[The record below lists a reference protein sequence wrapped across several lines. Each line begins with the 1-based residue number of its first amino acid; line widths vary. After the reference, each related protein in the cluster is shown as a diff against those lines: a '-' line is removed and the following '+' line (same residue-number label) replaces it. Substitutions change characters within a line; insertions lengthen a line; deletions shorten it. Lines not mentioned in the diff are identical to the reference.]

1 MKIKAVWK
9 DEEVAFPNDDITLG
23 KEYEVLMDHG
33 DAFNIIDD
41 AGDYIFIS
49 LTGSSHGFDFEVVQ
63 EEPEHKT
70 PKFKVGDKVACLK
83 SDVLNE
89 LFIDKIGVVVRV
101 YAEYDHE
108 PSYEVDFR
116 EFFQICC
123 EVLDEMVLVK
133 SCPDPMPVVEPVDD
147 LGCDRIEDNLNW
159 LEGLTNGSPDQP
171 TEGGPAEYYDFKP
184 NWVTLNDM
192 NDYKAQHQWGPL
204 SFHMGNISKA
214 TYRFGEKGNT
224 SKVYDINK
232 IIYSG
237 LRCKL
242 MLEDKKAVRKYLQ
255 QLLDDPQFQENTK

>member
-1 MKIKAVWK
+1 MKIKAVRK
-9 DEEVAFPNDDITLG
+9 NQSYTKQDYLTLG
-23 KEYEVLMDHG
+23 KEYEVERKVSPHYYS
-33 DAFNIIDD
+33 ITDD
-41 AGDYIFIS
+41 AGEEIYAA
-49 LTGSSHGFDFEVVQ
+49 LNNCAHGFDFEVVQ
-63 EEPEHKT
+63 EELEQKA
-70 PKFKVGDKVACLK
+70 PKFKVGDGVMCKITL
-83 SDVLNE
+83 SDYVGV
-89 LFIDKIGVVVRV
+89 IDTLVRV
-101 YAEYDHE
+101 LAKDSSDSTHGFDFDVVQEE
-108 PSYEVDFR
+108 PEG
-116 EFFQICC
+116 
-123 EVLDEMVLVK
+123 L
-133 SCPDPMPVVEPVDD
+133 CPDPMPVVEPVDD
-147 LGCDRIEDNLNW
+147 LECDRIEDNLNW

-171 TEGGPAEYYDFKP
+171 TEGGPTEYYDFKP

>member
-1 MKIKAVWK
+1 MKIKII
-9 DEEVAFPNDDITLG
+9 DCGSCPYITLG
-23 KEYEVLMDHG
+23 KVYDVIAKNDKRVG
-33 DAFNIIDD
+33 WWDIIDD
-41 AGDYIFIS
+41 EGDTYTVETLDDPENIVAV
-49 LTGSSHGFDFEVVQ
+49 EVV
-63 EEPEHKT
+63 
-70 PKFKVGDKVACLK
+70 D
-83 SDVLNE
+83 N
-89 LFIDKIGVVVRV
+89 
-101 YAEYDHE
+101 
-108 PSYEVDFR
+108 
-116 EFFQICC
+116 
-123 EVLDEMVLVK
+123 
-133 SCPDPMPVVEPVDD
+133 DPMPVVEPVND
-147 LGCDRIEDNLNW
+147 LECDRIEDNLNW
-159 LEGLTNGSPDQP
+159 LEGLANGSPDQP

-255 QLLDDPQFQENTK
+255 QLLDDPQF

>member
-1 MKIKAVWK
+1 MGIKII
-9 DEEVAFPNDDITLG
+9 DCGSCPYITLG
-23 KEYEVLMDHG
+23 KVYDVIAKNDKRVG
-33 DAFNIIDD
+33 WWDIIDD
-41 AGDYIFIS
+41 EGDTYTVETLDDPENIVAV
-49 LTGSSHGFDFEVVQ
+49 EVVQ
-63 EEPEHKT
+63 EEPEYKT
-70 PKFKVGDKVACLK
+70 PKFKVGDKVVCLK

-108 PSYEVDFR
+108 PSYEVNFR

-123 EVLDEMVLVK
+123 EVLDEMVLVEA
-133 SCPDPMPVVEPVDD
+133 CPDPMPVVEPEDD
-147 LGCDRIEDNLNW
+147 LECDRIEDNLNW

-255 QLLDDPQFQENTK
+255 QLLDDPQF